1 MKNLKILIDNFFN
14 KILTLNN
21 QNSNLQDKLTSIDDL
36 INNLIDHCIK
46 KNIIF
51 FIQNKINYTTI
62 YNSFKL
68 NLINFIKNII
78 DPDNNFIS
86 NYINDFYNNS
96 DNFDNFSDINSL
108 FLQKF
113 KNNNTTDD
121 QNDFYNKSYKV
132 TFRDNV
138 SFIYDNN
145 MDDDVGF
152 KFNYIN
158 NNNNLIDY
166 NQENK
171 YELALY
177 IKILIAENKSFVEF
191 NNKLISMCEIL
202 YNADCKFNI
211 ENPFT

>member
-145 MDDDVGF
+145 MDDDDGF
-152 KFNYIN
+152 KFN
-158 NNNNLIDY
+158 
-166 NQENK
+166 
-171 YELALY
+171 
-177 IKILIAENKSFVEF
+177 
-191 NNKLISMCEIL
+191 
-202 YNADCKFNI
+202 
-211 ENPFT
+211 